1 MADPRP
7 KEKSRQHPLK
17 MPFFECVEGREARL
31 LTVDRP
37 IRRRQYRNMNQ
48 KNTLSISGENIDRRS
63 LDRKAADCI
72 RDAIISGQL
81 PLGSRLTEIGL
92 ATQVGLSRSTIR
104 TALHR
109 LSGEGLVVQ
118 HAYTGWEVFSL
129 SSDDA
134 RELYTLRS
142 CLEGLAARLAA
153 ETIDEAGKSA
163 LLAALKTLEVAIEV
177 KDWRGI
183 AEADLSVH
191 KLIVSIARHR
201 RLIEQYALIIDTVLL
216 YILHTNRMV
225 ESAESIYPEHKVL
238 ADAIMSGD
246 SSLAERLASD
256 HVTSHGRML
265 VESLKAAGH

>member
-1 MADPRP
+1 
-7 KEKSRQHPLK
+7 
-17 MPFFECVEGREARL
+17 
-31 LTVDRP
+31 
-37 IRRRQYRNMNQ
+37 MNQ
-48 KNTLSISGENIDRRS
+48 KNALSISGENIDRRS

-104 TALHR
+104 AALHR

-129 SSDDA
+129 SSHDA

-153 ETIDEAGKSA
+153 ETIDEVGKTT

-177 KDWRGI
+177 KNWRGI
-183 AEADLSVH
+183 AEADLAVH
-191 KLIVSIARHR
+191 KLIVSIAGHR
-201 RLIEQYALIIDTVLL
+201 RLLEQYALIIDTVLL

-225 ESAESIYPEHKVL
+225 ESAESIYPEHRALV
-238 ADAIMSGD
+238 DAIVSGD
-246 SSLAERLASD
+246 SILAERLAAD
-256 HVTSHGRML
+256 HVTSHGQRL
-265 VESLKAAGH
+265 AKSLEATGH